1 MVPEQVRRTVRRKRI
16 GAMKPARGVPSLHRR
31 HSPFLLRSKG
41 HRVANCAVPEV
52 TTSQEHDQTERLAC
66 RRRGRRS
73 VPDRKG
79 LTPMALKM
87 RATGLSSPID
97 EHLTPRPSIAS
108 PSLTASWIGSRIRTR
123 PKTLPNRSGQTV
135 VTQLAHEG
143 SPPPGLRRLRRSC
156 LAIPIR

>member
-1 MVPEQVRRTVRRKRI
+1 MVAEQVRRTVRRKRI

-108 PSLTASWIGSRIRTR
+108 PSLPASWIGSRTR
-123 PKTLPNRSGQTV
+123 SARRRFLIAAAKPA
-135 VTQLAHEG
+135 VTQLAREG
-143 SPPPGLRRLRRSC
+143 SPPPGLRPSQAKLSRNSN
-156 LAIPIR
+156 

>member
-108 PSLTASWIGSRIRTR
+108 PSLTASWIGSRTR
-123 PKTLPNRSGQTV
+123 SARRRFLIAAAKPAVSSLHAK
-135 VTQLAHEG
+135 
-143 SPPPGLRRLRRSC
+143 GLRRRACAHLRRSC
-156 LAIPIR
+156 HAILIR